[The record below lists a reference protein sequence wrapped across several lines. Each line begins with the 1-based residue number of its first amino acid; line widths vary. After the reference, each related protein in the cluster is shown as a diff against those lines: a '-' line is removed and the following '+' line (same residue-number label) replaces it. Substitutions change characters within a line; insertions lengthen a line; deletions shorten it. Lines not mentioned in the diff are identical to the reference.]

1 VVDGARSL
9 GWTKGSA
16 VETARDRIFIINFFY
31 YYSNSVNCVDV
42 SSLRPPLSSEPSV
55 ECGVGAALPNGVARC
70 VLDAHPDKQVWALVA
85 MTTLIQQY
93 NAPWSL
99 LEEAVMMSAR
109 AQLHGSASPNL
120 SYLAVDGNFAEVS
133 GLIDALMSLFFNFQ
147 VNIRVHVVVVSCT
160 SRDSS
165 AVF

>member
-1 VVDGARSL
+1 
-9 GWTKGSA
+9 
-16 VETARDRIFIINFFY
+16 
-31 YYSNSVNCVDV
+31 
-42 SSLRPPLSSEPSV
+42 
-55 ECGVGAALPNGVARC
+55 
-70 VLDAHPDKQVWALVA
+70 

-120 SYLAVDGNFAEVS
+120 SYLAVDGNSAEVS